1 MKVNILIVLLV
12 TIFCVDSF
20 AACLVTASNGKQYYY
35 PNVTCDDFI
44 INQAAGE
51 DCLDAAFGTSSTP
64 ANTIPIKH
72 TLKKNGEY
80 TDVWDA
86 TKNIKIATLTQSG
99 VAKFQGVFEVIET
112 SFNVEEKDGKT
123 RLVHAKNSNQS
134 FVLSKKGAEK
144 LKMRNVKKVKAIEM
158 KENN

>member
-20 AACLVTASNGKQYYY
+20 AACLVTSSSGRQYYFA
-35 PNVTCDDFI
+35 NLVCDDFI

-51 DCLDAAFGTSSTP
+51 NCLDAAFGTANTP
-64 ANTIPIKH
+64 ANTIPVKH
-72 TLKKNGEY
+72 TLRINGEY
-80 TDVWDA
+80 TEVWDA
-86 TKNIKIATLTQSG
+86 EKNIKIATLTQSG
-99 VAKFQGVFEVIET
+99 VVKFKGVSEVIET

-123 RLVHAKNSNQS
+123 RLVNAKDSDES
-134 FVLSKKGAEK
+134 FVLSKKGSEK
-144 LKMRNVKKVKAIEM
+144 IKAKKVKAIEM